1 MSMTDTTTDEYTVV
15 EDLPPPDVLTAI
27 GQITT
32 TWAQF
37 DVFVSAALFSILN
50 IDPVEFGII
59 IGRTESPTKLNKM
72 HQIFVHR
79 GEFAKAKVMKDAK
92 ELTED
97 LRPLRNALTHGYY
110 HGRIKE
116 EFFFILTT
124 DFVFEEGN
132 KSANEVV
139 VVTRRDLELH
149 LKRLIS
155 ILGRMMQEFDVAK
168 MRPLF
173 AVPGRSR
180 LRPSAWDRIKR
191 RKTRP
196 AKRSRSP

>member
-1 MSMTDTTTDEYTVV
+1 VHDDHQRCWDDADCVPAVVSALSDHDVHEHDQRCRHHADDMSMTDTTTDEYTVV

-37 DVFVSAALFSILN
+37 DVFVSAALFIILN

-149 LKRLIS
+149 LKRLLAS
-155 ILGRMMQEFDVAK
+155 
-168 MRPLF
+168 
-173 AVPGRSR
+173 
-180 LRPSAWDRIKR
+180 WD
-191 RKTRP
+191 
-196 AKRSRSP
+196 A